1 MHNKQIEDALFP
13 YNKTIMELNNR
24 LEEAKAE
31 LMRMQAALNQAEM
44 YANRYKELRSI
55 GVLVVEEGS
64 DPKYLKDEDM
74 DAYFEGIGVYGGATP
89 MSDLLAQKM
98 IQTKN
103 VMAAHILKE
112 VYDTGSESQSKRDE
126 NT

>member
-1 MHNKQIEDALFP
+1 MHNKQIEEALFP
-13 YNKTIMELNNR
+13 KDKIIHKLQQEIISLRFDVQRASDSATKSET
-24 LEEAKAE
+24 
-31 LMRMQAALNQAEM
+31 
-44 YANRYKELRSI
+44 YANRYKELRAI

-64 DPKYLKDEDM
+64 DPKYLKGEDM
-74 DAYFEGIGVYGGATP
+74 DAFFEGIGVYRGATP
-89 MSDLLAQKM
+89 ITDALAQKM
-98 IQTKN
+98 VQTKN

>member
-13 YNKTIMELNNR
+13 YNKTIMELNNQ
-24 LEEAKAE
+24 LEKAKAE

-44 YANRYKELRSI
+44 YANRYKELRAI
-55 GVLVVEEGS
+55 GVILAEEGS
-64 DPKYLKDEDM
+64 DPKYLKGEDM
-74 DAYFEGIGVYGGATP
+74 DAFFAGIGIYRGATP
-89 MSDLLAQKM
+89 ITDALAKSMQ
-98 IQTKN
+98 QTKN

>member
-1 MHNKQIEDALFP
+1 MHNKQIEEALFP
-13 YNKTIMELNNR
+13 KDKIIHALQQENNAKTNEIRALHGA
-24 LEEAKAE
+24 LEK
-31 LMRMQAALNQAEM
+31 AEM
-44 YANRYKELRSI
+44 YANRYKELRAI
-55 GVLVVEEGS
+55 GVLVVEEGT
-64 DPKYLKDEDM
+64 DPKYLKGEDM
-74 DAYFEGIGVYGGATP
+74 DAFFEGIGVYRGATP
-89 MSDLLAQKM
+89 ITDALAQKM

>member
-13 YNKTIMELNNR
+13 KDKIIHGLQQEINAKTTEVR
-24 LEEAKAE
+24 LLLENLEK
-31 LMRMQAALNQAEM
+31 AEM

-74 DAYFEGIGVYGGATP
+74 DAFFEGIGVYRGATP
-89 MSDLLAQKM
+89 ITDALAQKM

>member
-13 YNKTIMELNNR
+13 HNKIIWKVTDDLEKANNELKMMHKK
-24 LEEAKAE
+24 LD
-31 LMRMQAALNQAEM
+31 QAEM
-44 YANRYKELRSI
+44 YANRYKELRAI

-74 DAYFEGIGVYGGATP
+74 DAYFEGEQTA
-89 MSDLLAQKM
+89 MQKLLVEKM
-98 IQTKN
+98 AQTKH
-103 VMAAHILKE
+103 VLAAKILEKL
-112 VYDTGSESQSKRDE
+112 YDARSQGQSKCDE

>member
-1 MHNKQIEDALFP
+1 MHNKQIEEALFP
-13 YNKTIMELNNR
+13 KDKII
-24 LEEAKAE
+24 AE
-31 LMRMQAALNQAEM
+31 LQQEVNAANDDASRLRKMAYENQT
-44 YANRYKELRSI
+44 YANRYKELRAI

-74 DAYFEGIGVYGGATP
+74 DAYFEGIGIYRGATP
-89 MSDLLAQKM
+89 MSDLLAERM

>member
-1 MHNKQIEDALFP
+1 MHNKQIEEALFP
-13 YNKTIMELNNR
+13 KDKIIHALQQEVND
-24 LEEAKAE
+24 KAIE
-31 LMRMQAALNQAEM
+31 IEKLRVAFGNEVM
-44 YANRYKELRSI
+44 YANRYKELRAI

-64 DPKYLKDEDM
+64 DPKYLKGEDM
-74 DAYFEGIGVYGGATP
+74 DAYFEGIGVYRGATP
-89 MSDLLAQKM
+89 MTKLLAEKM

>member
-1 MHNKQIEDALFP
+1 MHNKQIEEALFP
-13 YNKTIMELNNR
+13 KDKIIAELQREINAATDDANKLRKIAYENKT
-24 LEEAKAE
+24 
-31 LMRMQAALNQAEM
+31 
-44 YANRYKELRSI
+44 YANRYKELRAI
-55 GVLVVEEGS
+55 GVLIVEEGS

-74 DAYFEGIGVYGGATP
+74 DAFFEGIGVYRGATP
-89 MSDLLAQKM
+89 ITDALAQKM

>member
-1 MHNKQIEDALFP
+1 MHNKQIEEALFP
-13 YNKTIMELNNR
+13 KDKIIHGLQQEINAKTNEIRALHGA
-24 LEEAKAE
+24 LEK
-31 LMRMQAALNQAEM
+31 AEM
-44 YANRYKELRSI
+44 YANRYKELRAI

-74 DAYFEGIGVYGGATP
+74 DAYFEGIGVYRGATP

-103 VMAAHILKE
+103 VLAAKILEKL
-112 VYDTGSESQSKRDE
+112 YDARSESQSKRDE

>member
-13 YNKTIMELNNR
+13 YNKTIMELNNN
-24 LEEAKAE
+24 LEKANNE
-31 LMRMQAALNQAEM
+31 LKMMHKKLDQAEM
-44 YANRYKELRSI
+44 YANRYKELRAI

-74 DAYFEGIGVYGGATP
+74 DAFFEGEQTA
-89 MSDLLAQKM
+89 MQKLLIEKM
-98 IQTKN
+98 AQTKH
-103 VMAAHILKE
+103 VLAAKILEKI
-112 VYDTGSESQSKRDE
+112 YDARSESQSKRDE